1 MAEADTVDPAEHPI
15 SCPKKDHAKLAQMAH
30 LRPKSDQH
38 RVLSH
43 GQFVA
48 ATRAPNPPAGVSEQN
63 GLPRSM
69 ILARTDD

>member
-1 MAEADTVDPAEHPI
+1 MAEADAVDPAEHPI
-15 SCPKKDHAKLAQMAH
+15 SCPKKDRAKLAQTARF
-30 LRPKSDQH
+30 RPKSDQH

-48 ATRAPNPPAGVSEQN
+48 ATRAPNPPAGVLEQY
-63 GLPRSM
+63 GLLRSM